1 MIKITNKMAEIEEN
15 IEELKCLD
23 LNERIAEKSKTM
35 KNIDK
40 NQLSYI
46 LFKKDFIWTT
56 TGNQNLLFK
65 VTCSIESEINNF
77 LKKIEEANMMIND
90 NFTISKDPKNKGKEK
105 ESLTEIL
112 KSIIQ
117 RSKQRQANI
126 EKDDDNASIYYIKNR

>member
-46 LFKKDFIWTT
+46 LFKKDFI
-56 TGNQNLLFK
+56 
-65 VTCSIESEINNF
+65 
-77 LKKIEEANMMIND
+77 
-90 NFTISKDPKNKGKEK
+90 
-105 ESLTEIL
+105 
-112 KSIIQ
+112 
-117 RSKQRQANI
+117 
-126 EKDDDNASIYYIKNR
+126 

>member
-1 MIKITNKMAEIEEN
+1 
-15 IEELKCLD
+15 
-23 LNERIAEKSKTM
+23 
-35 KNIDK
+35 
-40 NQLSYI
+40 
-46 LFKKDFIWTT
+46 
-56 TGNQNLLFK
+56 
-65 VTCSIESEINNF
+65 
-77 LKKIEEANMMIND
+77 MIND